1 MRDDTVRQKLLE
13 DRKLT
18 LASCI
23 EVCRAHESSHLQA
36 KAIMSGTPGVVD
48 RVNQRKNTGTTP
60 AQHKKRKKCG
70 RSHKPQDLCPAK
82 DAKRH
87 KCSRKGHYAAMC
99 YSRAGKS
106 AEHKA
111 RSHKNVSDV
120 TEQSVEN
127 AFLGTVSKTMGTE
140 AWHVR
145 VFMEN
150 QRVRFK
156 MDTGADVTVIPDT
169 CVLRTKT
176 PLQKSTKEPFGPWQ
190 TELTAS
196 IGHIHFED
204 GVQGCCHNSARLRC
218 EESARATARQ
228 TSD

>member
-1 MRDDTVRQKLLE
+1 MNRRNK
-13 DRKLT
+13 
-18 LASCI
+18 
-23 EVCRAHESSHLQA
+23 
-36 KAIMSGTPGVVD
+36 
-48 RVNQRKNTGTTP
+48 TGTTP
-60 AQHKKRKKCG
+60 AQHKNWKKCG
-70 RSHKPQDLCPAK
+70 RSHKPQDLCPAQ
-82 DAKRH
+82 DAKCH
-87 KCSRKGHYAAMC
+87 KCSRKGHYAAKC
-99 YSRAGKS
+99 YRRAGKS
-106 AEHKA
+106 AERKSY
-111 RSHKNVSDV
+111 SHKDVSDV

-127 AFLGTVSKTMGTE
+127 AHLGTVSKTMGTE